1 MQPPNEGNVGDNTN
15 YKFSC
20 FVLSG
25 EVALL
30 WMFKVYWNY
39 IQGGNM
45 LGPQAVS
52 FVERFT
58 IQYCVGGL
66 EGSLLKVLLSL
77 LSPHL

>member
-1 MQPPNEGNVGDNTN
+1 
-15 YKFSC
+15 
-20 FVLSG
+20 
-25 EVALL
+25 
-30 WMFKVYWNY
+30 
-39 IQGGNM
+39 M